1 MRANRINTTTVPV
14 DANGGPRAER
24 REPGLGGADQPAG
37 GPRALRVQS
46 CARMYAPI
54 WPPPCRKRSCSGALP
69 AEALT
74 GPP

>member
-37 GPRALRVQS
+37 AGCPLMAGYQAMAADRARE
-46 CARMYAPI
+46 
-54 WPPPCRKRSCSGALP
+54 
-69 AEALT
+69 AEAREWCQALAA
-74 GPP
+74 GPGL